1 MFFITLFKKISYI
14 IIFTCFFISCRT
26 KNLSKNSTA
35 TANSNQTTNQTTLEN
50 QTDLASPADNSKE
63 TDQENQNNQ
72 TKLADTSNEKSS
84 KNQKSRKAAPEKLEI
99 FQKAYPDIIF
109 TPEWDSEKE
118 DWKITMDLGTK
129 KSVLYWN
136 NGSMLP
142 ESELKNKEKYWTL
155 LYHYD
160 YKKPLADPADFT
172 QEEIEAM
179 KNFGSD
185 ENRKNGAG
193 TPMFFFDE
201 IYDSHTRA
209 SLEKHIVGVNFL
221 GFKVNVHE
229 RLVEPLK
236 KVEEKINQA
245 AKESQEVSDFVKSI
259 SKNEGYFWRVIVN
272 TNRKSFHSLGIA
284 IDIRPKSYK
293 GKEVYWSWAK
303 DKNPES
309 WMLTPLKDRWMPPQ
323 KVIDI
328 FEDQGFIWGG
338 KWGIWDNM
346 HFEYHPELIYNAKAE
361 E

>member
-1 MFFITLFKKISYI
+1 MLFITLFKKNFCI
-14 IIFTCFFISCRT
+14 IIFTCLFISCRT
-26 KNLSKNSTA
+26 KNLLKNSTA
-35 TANSNQTTNQTTLEN
+35 SQ
-50 QTDLASPADNSKE
+50 
-63 TDQENQNNQ
+63 NQNNQ
-72 TKLADTSNEKSS
+72 EILADKSQETNQKNQNKKKNPADTSKENSS
-84 KNQKSRKAAPEKLEI
+84 KNQKSQKTAPEKLEI

-109 TPEWDSEKE
+109 TPEWDQEKE

-129 KSVLYWN
+129 KSVLYWS

-142 ESELKNKEKYWTL
+142 EAELKNKEKYWTL

-221 GFKVNVHE
+221 GFTVNVHE
-229 RLVEPLK
+229 RLTGPLI

-303 DKNPES
+303 DKNPEG
-309 WMLTPLKDRWMPPQ
+309 WMLTPLKARWMPPQ

-346 HFEYHPELIYNAKAE
+346 HFEYHPELIYNGASKNCNF
-361 E
+361 